1 MGGRIP
7 ARHSAPGPLAT
18 DLGSSAPPLGKR
30 GTGNYLACMSSQFEN
45 THQLVSFLETRRQH
59 ISAKAL
65 MREFEWSRPTL
76 FRALNAAREAGH
88 NIDNERGLGY
98 RLQPQEKTEK
108 LGGFTPKEMES
119 LAVVWQMLE
128 NTQNEWIGQY
138 SELRS
143 ALLARLRSM
152 GIAVE
157 QWEGRIHYLPQHRR
171 KTPAGIFRKIS
182 HALLHR
188 KVIRFEF
195 QSYGKDTALREVH
208 PQQLILYR
216 NGWSLDALDVSRI
229 GQQGQDDSGIR
240 QFSLDLIENVRE
252 VKKEWIEI
260 PHAHLRQELSGG
272 YGLFAGESNAVAIIK
287 FHDIASF
294 YVARE
299 TWHTRQ
305 QSQKNPDGSITL
317 LIPYI
322 AEHPDELIG
331 DILRW
336 GEMAEVLGPEKL
348 VQQWKGKIRKMWE
361 SL

>member
-1 MGGRIP
+1 
-7 ARHSAPGPLAT
+7 
-18 DLGSSAPPLGKR
+18 
-30 GTGNYLACMSSQFEN
+30 MSSLFEN
-45 THQLVSFLETRRQH
+45 THLLVSFLETRRQC

-76 FRALNAAREAGH
+76 FRTLSAAREAGH

-98 RLQPQEKTEK
+98 RLQPQEKTTH
-108 LGGFTPKEMES
+108 LNGFTPKEMES
-119 LAVVWQMLE
+119 LAVVWQMLD
-128 NTQNEWIGQY
+128 NTQNEWISQY
-138 SELRS
+138 SEFRS

-195 QSYGKDTALREVH
+195 QSFGKDTVIREVH

-229 GQQGQDDSGIR
+229 GKQGPEDSGIR

-252 VKKEWIEI
+252 VKKTWIEI
-260 PHAHLRQELSGG
+260 PQDHLRQELSGG
-272 YGLFAGESNAVAIIK
+272 YGLFAGESNAVATIK
-287 FHDIASF
+287 FRDIASF

-305 QSQKNPDGSITL
+305 QSQKNTDGSITL
-317 LIPYI
+317 RIPYI
-322 AEHPDELIG
+322 AEYPDELIG

-336 GEMAEVLGPEKL
+336 GEMAEVLGPDDLRKR
-348 VQQWKGKIRKMWE
+348 WKEKIRRMWE
-361 SL
+361 SI